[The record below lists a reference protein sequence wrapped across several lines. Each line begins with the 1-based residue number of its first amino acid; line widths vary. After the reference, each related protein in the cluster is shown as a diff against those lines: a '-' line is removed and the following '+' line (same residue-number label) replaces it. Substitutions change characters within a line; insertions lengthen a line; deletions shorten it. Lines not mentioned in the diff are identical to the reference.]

1 MTPAPHPYTRTT
13 ALAVTWPVPLA
24 PGGNARYG
32 LRRAHT
38 KAPRPRQN
46 QLPRT
51 GCLEET
57 LEPRNPLHAQR
68 SPPTE
73 MGHHHRVLLPGRRT
87 PAFAFG
93 LLRNFETLCL
103 VIPNRF
109 AIWFCDHPKSWRR
122 FE

>member
-1 MTPAPHPYTRTT
+1 MTPAPHPCTSTT
-13 ALAVTWPVPLA
+13 ALAVTRPVPLTT
-24 PGGNARYG
+24 GGNARYG

-57 LEPRNPLHAQR
+57 LEPRNPLHAYVLP
-68 SPPTE
+68 SLT
-73 MGHHHRVLLPGRRT
+73 GVGHHRVLLPGRRT

-103 VIPNRF
+103 VIPNRD